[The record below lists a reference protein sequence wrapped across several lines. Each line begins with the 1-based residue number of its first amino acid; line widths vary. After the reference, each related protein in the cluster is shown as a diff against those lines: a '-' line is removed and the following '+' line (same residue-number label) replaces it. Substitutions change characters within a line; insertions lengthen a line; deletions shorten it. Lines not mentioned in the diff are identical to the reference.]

1 MHGLGA
7 HFILRSLRLIL
18 AVWGYNSMKQEAN
31 PMNQLEQ
38 AIQLISNAKQLCV
51 FSGVGTGKS
60 GEMLPQIV
68 DAVRHAL

>member
-1 MHGLGA
+1 
-7 HFILRSLRLIL
+7 
-18 AVWGYNSMKQEAN
+18 
-31 PMNQLEQ
+31 MNQLEQ

-51 FSGVGTGKS
+51 FSGAGTGKS